1 MRLTLIALLLAGV
14 VGCDSDRRTRPPQPP
29 VEEPKPDT
37 ENGGEAEPVDA
48 EEQYRLGKMY
58 DYGDDVPIDE
68 AKAVK
73 WYRKAAE
80 QGHAYAQSSL
90 SGMYFFGRGVRE
102 DHAEGAKWT
111 RKAADQGLPHEQY
124 NLGSLYEYGD
134 GLPEDDVEAYAWYSL
149 AATNGDEDAKRELPK
164 AKAKLTPEQL
174 AVAEKR
180 IEELTEQ
187 INANKAK

>member
-80 QGHAYAQSSL
+80 QGYANAQHRL
-90 SGMYFFGRGVRE
+90 GVMYYNGQGVPKDDGE
-102 DHAEGAKWT
+102 AVKWC
-111 RKAADQGLPHEQY
+111 RKAAEQGFANAQIM
-124 NLGSLYEYGD
+124 LGLFYSEGSI
-134 GLPEDDVEAYAWYSL
+134 PEDYVEAYAWCSVAVRQTAGTPEAL
-149 AATNGDEDAKRELPK
+149 SKV
-164 AKAKLTPEQL
+164 KAKLTPEQL
-174 AVAEKR
+174 AEGQKR
-180 IEELTEQ
+180 ATELFEQ